1 MNPHYFIHKRAEF
14 KLGERGF
21 VALEVKFKCGLDGK
35 PLDGMWRIERELYVV
50 DCQGLEL
57 FVGYIG
63 QLHLDDY
70 RLAPLQSR
78 AAKKLDAAQPLRRL
92 WGPA

>member
-1 MNPHYFIHKRAEF
+1 MAAYFVRKRVEF
-14 KLGERGF
+14 SLGGKTF
-21 VALEVKFKCGLDGK
+21 VALEVDYNLPVTRVD
-35 PLDGMWRIERELYVV
+35 RELYIVHK
-50 DCQGLEL
+50 GLEL

-78 AAKKLDAAQPLRRL
+78 AAKKLDAALSRTRSYE
-92 WGPA
+92 